1 MTTVELERPSF
12 AASNDNGTTTAI
24 DFPEAFGDKRTLKRA
39 LSALQRGPIRFHR
52 DNVIACEGDA
62 ADYLFLVISGVV
74 RHCKTFENGS
84 RNIVAFYLPG
94 DLFGWSDAKHG
105 LSVEAAA
112 DAMVLFIRRA
122 GLLSIASQEGRV
134 ASFLLATTTNDLQRS
149 YEHSLLMSRSATC
162 RVGTFLAELWRRSG
176 KLKCLDLPVPHQDIA
191 DYLGLTVETLSR
203 TITGLERSGVLSRV
217 SARRLIIRNE
227 MALERMMR

>member
-1 MTTVELERPSF
+1 MTIGELERTSV

-24 DFPEAFGDKRTLKRA
+24 DFPEAFGDKHTLKQA

-62 ADYLFLVISGVV
+62 ADYLFLVVSGVV

-94 DLFGWSDAKHG
+94 DLFGWSNAKHV

-112 DAMVLFIRRA
+112 DAMVLFIKRA
-122 GLLSIASQEGRV
+122 GLLSIAAQESQV
-134 ASFLLATTTNDLQRS
+134 ARFLLATTTNDLRRS
-149 YEHSLLMSRSATC
+149 YEHSLLINKRATC
-162 RVGTFLAELWRRSG
+162 RVGTFLADLWARSG
-176 KLKCLDLPVPHQDIA
+176 KLKYLDLPVSHQDIA
-191 DYLGLTVETLSR
+191 DYLGLTIETLSR
-203 TITGLERSGVLSRV
+203 TITSMERSGVISRV
-217 SARRLIIRNE
+217 SARRLVIRNE
-227 MALERMMR
+227 LALERMMR